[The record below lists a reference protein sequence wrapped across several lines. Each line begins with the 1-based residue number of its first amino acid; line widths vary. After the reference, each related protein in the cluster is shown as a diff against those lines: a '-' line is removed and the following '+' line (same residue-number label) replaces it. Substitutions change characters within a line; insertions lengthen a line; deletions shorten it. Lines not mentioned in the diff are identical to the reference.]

1 MPPPDRLDSWKQIA
15 RYFRRSVR
23 TVRRWEQQE
32 DLPVRRHVHSSLAS
46 VYALK
51 SEIEVWQKEHSR
63 APRSAGAAGSSPDAS
78 IAVLPFA
85 NLSSEPDSEYFADG
99 LTAEVTSRLSRVAA
113 LRVISRTSALT
124 LRDTGLNARAVSVQL
139 GVGYLLEGS
148 VRRAASQLR
157 VTAQLID
164 AATDAHIWAETFD
177 GTTEDVFA
185 IQERLARQIV
195 MALEVRLTKQEW
207 RRLAERSID
216 NVAAYECYLRAR
228 HESWRWHQDAIDKAI
243 GLLRQGLALIG
254 DNITLYGALGL
265 AYLQYR
271 EAGIDLSDE
280 PLAQAQECAARIVA
294 LEERSAQGLQL
305 RGWIAYARGRIQE
318 AVRDLKAALELEP
331 NNADTLLLLC
341 NCYLVSGRVAA
352 ARPLLARLLRVDP
365 LTPLSHCM
373 PAFADIM
380 QGKLAAA
387 VAPYQ
392 RMFEMDRSN
401 PMGRLFYVW
410 VLILNRRLEE
420 AQRIVDECPRKLRA
434 SVAAQLMRFLTA
446 AARGRLTAAQ
456 SRVSA
461 QVRAAAGST
470 DVFAR
475 FLAQGFALAGQPG
488 EAIHWLEAAVSRGF
502 INYPFLARH
511 DPSLA
516 SVRAEP
522 RFQRLLKDVRTR
534 WESFEP

>member
-15 RYFRRSVR
+15 RYLGRSVR

-32 DLPVRRHVHSSLAS
+32 ELPVRRHVHSSLAS

-51 SEIEVWQKEHSR
+51 SEIEAWQKARSR
-63 APRSAGAAGSSPDAS
+63 APRSAGAAGSSPHAS

-99 LTAEVTSRLSRVAA
+99 LTEEVTSKLSRVAA

-124 LRDTGLNARAVSVQL
+124 LRGTKLDARAVSLQL

-157 VTAQLID
+157 VTAQLIN
-164 AATDAHIWAETFD
+164 AATDAHLWAETFE
-177 GTTEDVFA
+177 GTTDDIFA
-185 IQERLARQIV
+185 IQERVARQIV
-195 MALEVRLTKQEW
+195 TALEVRLTNQE
-207 RRLAERSID
+207 RQRLAERSID
-216 NVAAYECYLRAR
+216 NLAAYECYLRAR
-228 HESWRWHQDAIDKAI
+228 HESWRWQQGAIDEAVR
-243 GLLRQGLALIG
+243 LLRQGIALIG
-254 DNITLYGALGL
+254 DNVTLYAALGL

-280 PLAQAQECAARIVA
+280 PLAQAQKCATRIVA
-294 LEERSAQGLQL
+294 LDERSAQGLRL
-305 RGWIAYARGRIQE
+305 RGWIAYARGGIQD

-341 NCYLVSGRVAA
+341 NCYLVSGRVAS
-352 ARPLLARLLRVDP
+352 ARPLLARLLKVDP

-373 PAFADIM
+373 PAFADIL
-380 QGKLAAA
+380 QGRLAAA
-387 VAPYQ
+387 VAPYRQ
-392 RMFEMDRSN
+392 MFEMDRSN
-401 PMGRLFYVW
+401 PMARLFYVW
-410 VLILNRRLEE
+410 VLILNRRLDE
-420 AQRIVDECPRKLRA
+420 AQRTAASCPRNLRA
-434 SVAAQLMRFLTA
+434 SVAGQLTRFLAA

-456 SRVSA
+456 SSVSA

-470 DVFAR
+470 DVFPR
-475 FLAQGFALAGQPG
+475 LLAQGFALAGQPA
-488 EAIHWLEAAVSRGF
+488 EAINWLEAAVARGF

-522 RFQRLLKDVRTR
+522 RFQRLLKEVRTR
-534 WESFEP
+534 WERFEA

>member
-1 MPPPDRLDSWKQIA
+1 MPPSDRLDSWKQIA
-15 RYFRRSVR
+15 RYLRRSVR
-23 TVRRWEQQE
+23 TVRRWEQHE
-32 DLPVRRHVHSSLAS
+32 HLPVRRHVHSSLAS

-51 SEIEVWQKEHSR
+51 SEVEAWQNARSR
-63 APRSAGAAGSSPDAS
+63 APKGTGAGSSPDAS

-85 NLSSEPDSEYFADG
+85 NLSSEPDSAYFTDG
-99 LTAEVTSRLSRVAA
+99 LTEEVTSKLSRVAA
-113 LRVISRTSALT
+113 LRVISRTSALA
-124 LRDTGLNARAVSVQL
+124 LRGTRLDARAVGAQL

-148 VRRAASQLR
+148 VRRTAGQLR

-164 AATDAHIWAETFD
+164 AASDAHIWAETFE
-177 GTTEDVFA
+177 GTTEDIFA

-195 MALEVRLTKQEW
+195 SALEVRLTNQER

-216 NVAAYECYLRAR
+216 SMAAYECYLRAR
-228 HESWRWHQDAIDKAI
+228 HESWRWRQDAIDRAI

-254 DNITLYGALGL
+254 DNITLYAALGL

-280 PLAQAQECAARIVA
+280 PLVQAHKCAARIFA
-294 LEERSAQGLQL
+294 LDERSAAGLQL

-331 NNADTLLLLC
+331 DNADTLLLLC
-341 NCYLVSGRVAA
+341 NCYLVSGRVAS

-365 LTPLSHCM
+365 LTPLSRCM

-387 VAPYQ
+387 VAPYRQ
-392 RMFEMDRSN
+392 MFEMDPSN

-410 VLILNRRLEE
+410 VLILNHRLNE
-420 AQRIVDECPRKLRA
+420 ARLIANRCPRNLRA
-434 SVAAQLMRFLTA
+434 SVAGQLMRFLTA

-470 DVFAR
+470 DVFSR
-475 FLAQGFALAGQPG
+475 FLAQGFAMAGQPE
-488 EAIHWLEAAVSRGF
+488 EAINWLEAAVARGF
-502 INYPFLARH
+502 INFPFLARH
-511 DPSLA
+511 DPSLE
-516 SVRAEP
+516 SVRTEP
-522 RFQRLLKDVRTR
+522 RFQRLLKDVRSR
-534 WESFEP
+534 WESFEA

>member
-15 RYFRRSVR
+15 RYLGRSVR

-32 DLPVRRHVHSSLAS
+32 ELPVRRHVHSSLAS

-51 SEIEVWQKEHSR
+51 SEIEAWQKAHSR
-63 APRSAGAAGSSPDAS
+63 APRSAGAAGSSPHAS

-99 LTAEVTSRLSRVAA
+99 LTEEVTSKLSRVAA

-124 LRDTGLNARAVSVQL
+124 LRGTKLDARAVSLQL

-157 VTAQLID
+157 VTAQLIN
-164 AATDAHIWAETFD
+164 AATDAHLWAETFE
-177 GTTEDVFA
+177 GTTDDIFA
-185 IQERLARQIV
+185 IQERVARQIV
-195 MALEVRLTKQEW
+195 TALEVRLTNQE
-207 RRLAERSID
+207 RQRLAERSID
-216 NVAAYECYLRAR
+216 NLAAYECYLRAR
-228 HESWRWHQDAIDKAI
+228 HESWRWQQGAIDEAVR
-243 GLLRQGLALIG
+243 LLRQGLALIG
-254 DNITLYGALGL
+254 DNVTLYAALGL

-280 PLAQAQECAARIVA
+280 PLAQAQKCATRIVA
-294 LEERSAQGLQL
+294 LDERSAQGLRL
-305 RGWIAYARGRIQE
+305 RGWIAYARGGIQD

-341 NCYLVSGRVAA
+341 NCYLVSGRVAS
-352 ARPLLARLLRVDP
+352 ARPLLARLLKVDP

-373 PAFADIM
+373 PAFADIL
-380 QGKLAAA
+380 QGRLAAA
-387 VAPYQ
+387 VAPYRQ
-392 RMFEMDRSN
+392 MFEMDRSN
-401 PMGRLFYVW
+401 PMARLFYVW
-410 VLILNRRLEE
+410 VLILNRRLDE
-420 AQRIVDECPRKLRA
+420 AQRTAASCPRNLRA
-434 SVAAQLMRFLTA
+434 SVAGQLTRFLAA

-456 SRVSA
+456 SSVSA

-470 DVFAR
+470 DVFPR
-475 FLAQGFALAGQPG
+475 LLAQGFALAGQPA
-488 EAIHWLEAAVSRGF
+488 EAINWLEAAVARGF

-522 RFQRLLKDVRTR
+522 RFQRLLKEVRTR
-534 WESFEP
+534 WERFEA